1 MISSAELRR
10 VKAFSDLPDD
20 QIEWFLSHLQE
31 VSLRAGEAFVQ
42 QGDPADWMFIFLE
55 GLFQWRGEFG
65 GDTVSLPAQAGE
77 VSGVFPFSRMK
88 RFTVTGR
95 ALTDGR
101 LAKFPSAL
109 FPELIQRMPE
119 LTTRLVAMM
128 SDRIRE
134 GTRIEQQRDRLVSL
148 GKLSAGLAHE
158 LNNPAS
164 AAKRAAIKCAIRLQN
179 CEAQTRSCGGARSMT
194 RTKPESKKS
203 KPRCCDGVAPSE
215 GLALSDLEETLDSI
229 LRSCGHADSWEL
241 SAALARRN
249 MPPDALTSLLTQLD
263 PSTARAALARI
274 AASAELSTL
283 LSAIENGTERISKLV
298 RTIKEYTNMDQG
310 PVQNVDVARSL
321 ETTLD
326 TLAHILQP
334 EIEVQRPYEPV
345 PLLVNAVGTELNQV
359 WTNLIEN
366 AIDAM
371 QGEGELRVRTFRE
384 DHYVV
389 VEIGDSGPGIP
400 PEIKPYIFDPFFTT
414 KGVGEGTGL
423 GLNTA
428 QTIVRKLG
436 GNIQVSSKPGDTR
449 FQVWLPWV
457 DPTEPRKEFDSAV
470 RLQGPEGNGVTPAAS
485 SDT

>member
-1 MISSAELRR
+1 
-10 VKAFSDLPDD
+10 
-20 QIEWFLSHLQE
+20 
-31 VSLRAGEAFVQ
+31 
-42 QGDPADWMFIFLE
+42 
-55 GLFQWRGEFG
+55 
-65 GDTVSLPAQAGE
+65 
-77 VSGVFPFSRMK
+77 
-88 RFTVTGR
+88 
-95 ALTDGR
+95 
-101 LAKFPSAL
+101 
-109 FPELIQRMPE
+109 
-119 LTTRLVAMM
+119 MM

-134 GTRIEQQRDRLVSL
+134 GTRIEQQRDRLISL

-164 AAKRAAIKCAIRLQN
+164 AVKRAAGQLRYMLAKMRSANSELWRRPLDDSDKARIDEVETSLLQS
-179 CEAQTRSCGGARSMT
+179 E
-194 RTKPESKKS
+194 
-203 KPRCCDGVAPSE
+203 VAPSQ
-215 GLALSDLEETLDSI
+215 GLTLSDLEETLDSI
-229 LRSCGHADSWEL
+229 LQSYGHIDSWEL

-249 MPPDALTSLLTQLD
+249 MPPETLTSLLTHLD

-283 LSAIENGTERISKLV
+283 LGTIEGGTERISNLV
-298 RTIKEYTNMDQG
+298 RTIKEYTNVDQG

-321 ETTLD
+321 ETTIG

-334 EIEVQRPYEPV
+334 KIKVQRAFEPV
-345 PLLVNAVGTELNQV
+345 PLLVNTAGTELNQV
-359 WTNLIEN
+359 WTNIIEN

-400 PEIKPYIFDPFFTT
+400 PEIRPYIFDPFFTT

-423 GLNTA
+423 GLNTV

-457 DPTEPRKEFDSAV
+457 DTTEPCKQFDS
-470 RLQGPEGNGVTPAAS
+470 
-485 SDT
+485 

>member
-1 MISSAELRR
+1 MISSTELRR
-10 VKAFSDLPDD
+10 TEAFFDLPDD
-20 QIEWFLSHLQE
+20 QIEWFLSHVQE
-31 VSLRAGEAFVQ
+31 VSLHAGETFVR

-65 GDTVSLPAQAGE
+65 GETVSLPAQAGD

-101 LAKFPSAL
+101 LARFPAAL
-109 FPELIQRMPE
+109 FPELIQKMPG
-119 LTTRLVAMM
+119 LTTKLVAMM

-134 GTRIEQQRDRLVSL
+134 GTRIEQQRDRLISL

-164 AAKRAAIKCAIRLQN
+164 AAKRAGGQMRTALAKMRSANSELWRRPLDDSDKARIEEVEASLLQT
-179 CEAQTRSCGGARSMT
+179 EA
-194 RTKPESKKS
+194 
-203 KPRCCDGVAPSE
+203 APSH
-215 GLALSDLEETLDSI
+215 GLTLSDLEETLDSI
-229 LRSCGHADSWEL
+229 LQSYGLTDSWDL

-249 MPPDALTSLLTQLD
+249 MPPDTLTSLLTDLD
-263 PSTARAALARI
+263 LSTARAALARI
-274 AASAELSTL
+274 AASADLSTL
-283 LSAIENGTERISKLV
+283 LSTIESGTERISNLV
-298 RTIKEYTNMDQG
+298 QTIKEYTNVDQG

-321 ETTLD
+321 ETTLG

-334 EIEVQRPYEPV
+334 KIEVQRAYEPV
-345 PLLVNAVGTELNQV
+345 PLLVNAPGTELNQV
-359 WTNLIEN
+359 WTNIIEN
-366 AIDAM
+366 AIEAM
-371 QGEGELRVRTFRE
+371 QGEGELRVRTFCE

-423 GLNTA
+423 GLNTV

-436 GNIQVSSKPGDTR
+436 GNIHVSSKPGDTR
-449 FQVWLPWV
+449 FQVRLPWV
-457 DPTEPRKEFDSAV
+457 DPTEPCKQFDS
-470 RLQGPEGNGVTPAAS
+470 
-485 SDT
+485 